1 MWPHTKHTFGTLS
14 DFLGGVF
21 RPHMWTKTLCFF
33 LFGFL
38 APVEQKKTLSNCA
51 ELPKL
56 LSQNF
61 LFGFFRVRPIAAH
74 SAYCLSYRYGQLY
87 GYGQLLNFW
96 EAFPKYDCGQKHDKK
111 KSIAEAE
118 DMPSVQTLALE
129 TRLGNNKSTPFSAN
143 VQMAPGTEFC
153 SSSLVSRSS

>member
-1 MWPHTKHTFGTLS
+1 MWPHTKHTFGTLI
-14 DFLGGVF
+14 DFWGGVSI
-21 RPHMWTKTLCFF
+21 PHMWTKTLCFF

-51 ELPKL
+51 KLPKL

-74 SAYCLSYRYGQLY
+74 SAYCLSYRYGQHC
-87 GYGQLLNFW
+87 GNGQLLNFG

-111 KSIAEAE
+111 KGK
-118 DMPSVQTLALE
+118 TLALE